1 MKKILISILALF
13 ILISCNKEKKT
24 LKRISGQ
31 WNVSSYVFHNSSGG
45 TTDLL
50 GQNNMVVD
58 FQSCESGNT
67 CNVTTTYSGSLN
79 LVETSNYTLSENS
92 GASTGFM
99 ITIDTLDFAI
109 NTLTKS
115 EMTLMNPVG
124 SSQAGGASVQG
135 AGTEMTII
143 SFDKL

>member
-1 MKKILISILALF
+1 
-13 ILISCNKEKKT
+13 
-24 LKRISGQ
+24 
-31 WNVSSYVFHNSSGG
+31 
-45 TTDLL
+45 
-50 GQNNMVVD
+50 
-58 FQSCESGNT
+58 
-67 CNVTTTYSGSLN
+67 
-79 LVETSNYTLSENS
+79 
-92 GASTGFM
+92 M

-124 SSQAGGASVQG
+124 SSQVGGASVQG